1 MRKTKRS
8 KIKRSKTKRR
18 NRKHNYLG
26 KARIKYYSIKKG
38 GEGPYS
44 NRSIRPR
51 SNRSATHRSNRSI
64 TPRSNRSVK
73 RGRAIANE
81 KAEADKQRLH
91 AERKAIA
98 DEKAEADK
106 QRLHAEMLK
115 KGANSIEELIKIE
128 AAERK
133 ALADE
138 KAAVGPI
145 PMREPDY
152 VVDNK
157 DTDEAFM
164 KRVKSAALKRKRAM
178 STVEKKA
185 DKLRLHAEM
194 KKRGANSEED
204 LNKIYAAENAARAAE
219 KAAMLAQ
226 AKKAA
231 DNERWATFK
240 DAMISLSTP
249 YNKEGYKSIYDE

>member
-1 MRKTKRS
+1 MRKT
-8 KIKRSKTKRR
+8 KRSKTKRR

-38 GEGPYS
+38 GGGPY
-44 NRSIRPR
+44 
-51 SNRSATHRSNRSI
+51 SNRSI
-64 TPRSNRSVK
+64 TPRSKRRSNRSVK
-73 RGRAIANE
+73 REG
-81 KAEADKQRLH
+81 
-91 AERKAIA
+91 AIA

-115 KGANSIEELIKIE
+115 KGANSIEELIMIE
-128 AAERK
+128 AAER
-133 ALADE
+133 AAIADE

-152 VVDNK
+152 VVDDK
-157 DTDEAFM
+157 ETDEAFI

-194 KKRGANSEED
+194 KKRGANSDED

-219 KAAMLAQ
+219 KATMLAR
-226 AKKAA
+226 AKKAE
-231 DNERWATFK
+231 DDKSWATFK
-240 DAMISLSTP
+240 DAIINVSTP
-249 YNKEGYKSIYDE
+249 YNKMDINP